1 MARGFQGFS
10 LFCFLNLQSHS
21 PLEGFTLH
29 QRRKTDKENIDLSS
43 FSQWTTK
50 QLQLKHHKH
59 GGFTLAFFLFC
70 FFVKGKVTTSQSEKS
85 PFNSET
91 LKQQHIAYTQHYSV
105 HGPIKHRY

>member
-1 MARGFQGFS
+1 MARVFQGFS

-21 PLEGFTLH
+21 LLEGLTLH